1 MHNVTETKKS
11 AGGLDATVTETQM
24 SSMATMRSVTE
35 TEGPSRD
42 GDTA

>member
-11 AGGLDATVTETQM
+11 TGGLVATVTETQM

-42 GDTA
+42 GDKA